1 MEIDGPADGM
11 FVHSGSGSGGSRP
24 APRGA
29 GLRAVGTALL
39 ALAVVPI
46 LLLLG
51 LAWHVAQK
59 NMTQRVQDDLA
70 AVSALI
76 VAQQEQLVEGT
87 RQLLISVSSSP
98 TVVAGDWAACNTYLQ
113 HLGARLP
120 NYVSVGVLDAS
131 GQLVCRSTPATGP
144 VNLGDR
150 PYFRQAF
157 QNGEFT
163 VGDFMVGRVTG
174 SKTVPFA
181 LPVYD
186 AGGAARGVAFVG
198 MDLKFLHRQLH
209 EVPLPPGVS
218 AQVSDGRG
226 TVLAASGKDYSLVGS
241 PLPEPALLAAVTAG
255 TVGELTTQDAS
266 GAAWLH
272 HMDQI
277 PVAPQTRL
285 YVSVSAATSE
295 LLAPA
300 TRELGLLVAAILVF
314 MLLYAAL
321 IGAVGARWAVNPL
334 RQLVHAMRLIER
346 GRYRG
351 GAIRDDSRVREVR
364 ELQRGLQA
372 MWQGLQLRGRERDEA
387 LAESNA
393 ARTEMRE
400 VLNQMDDGF
409 MILGRDWRVKFCNR
423 RGAQLVELPGDATGE
438 LFWDL
443 FPDERR
449 RSRRARCEKE
459 VGEGRPW
466 QSEDFHA
473 RYGRWFEIRF
483 FPAKDGIGV
492 FLRDGTEHWKMTRE
506 LMDREQRYRELFEAN
521 PNVMWIFDVETLKF
535 LAVNQTAIDRYGY
548 SRDEFL
554 AMSITD
560 IGPPDDADEMAE
572 QVKRSLASGG
582 ATLRD
587 SPRIWRHVTKAGELI
602 LVEVTRHQLTFEN
615 RLAQLAMVS
624 DATARLVGE
633 SRLRTQVEKLTTR
646 SGTAENALM
655 ASRQILLGHVGLVH
669 EEVLPLLH
677 RVMEVPALAA
687 EAARVE
693 QLLGEVLR
701 LTQVTRAPFQPQ
713 AVDLAELAAAQL
725 QQLHERDPG
734 RQVHVEIEPQ
744 LGCQGDEPLLAALMQ
759 ALLDNAWK
767 FTARRPDAWIRVG
780 RLERPEGPQGF
791 YVSDNGIGFDEAQQG
806 RLYMPFERLHSA
818 AEYPGHGLGLA
829 TARAVVERHGGRLWA
844 RSTPGQG
851 ATFCF
856 ELEPQPEENLMR
868 VSEVV
873 IDSLV
878 EMED

>member
-1 MEIDGPADGM
+1 MEINGPANGM
-11 FVHSGSGSGGSRP
+11 FAYSGAADDRP

-29 GLRAVGTALL
+29 GLRAVGAGLLLL
-39 ALAVVPI
+39 AVGPV
-46 LLLLG
+46 LLVLG

-59 NMTQRVQDDLA
+59 NMTQRVRDDVA

-76 VAQQEQLVEGT
+76 VAQQAQLVEGT
-87 RQLLISVSSSP
+87 RQLLIAVSASP
-98 TVVAGDWAACNTYLQ
+98 TVVAGDWAACNAYLQ
-113 HLGARLP
+113 QLGARLP

-131 GQLVCRSTPATGP
+131 GQLVCRSSAAAGP
-144 VNLGDR
+144 VNLSDR
-150 PYFRQAF
+150 PYVRQAIES
-157 QNGEFT
+157 GDFT
-163 VGDFMVGRVTG
+163 VGDFVVGRVTG

-181 LPVYD
+181 LPVHG
-186 AGGAARGVAFVG
+186 AGGAVHGVAFVG
-198 MDLKFLHRQLH
+198 MDLRFLHQRLH
-209 EVPLPPGVS
+209 AVPLPAGVS
-218 AQVSDGRG
+218 ALVSDSRG
-226 TVLAASGKDYSLVGS
+226 TVLAASGEDYSLVGS
-241 PLPEPALLAAVTAG
+241 LLPEPALLAAVAAG
-255 TVGELTTQDAS
+255 NVGELATQGAG

-272 HMDQI
+272 QVHQI
-277 PVAPQTRL
+277 PVAPQARL
-285 YVSVSAATSE
+285 YVSVSAATGE

-300 TRELGLLVAAILVF
+300 TRELGLLVAAVLVF

-351 GAIRDDSRVREVR
+351 EAIRDDSRVREVH

-387 LAESNA
+387 LAESDA

-409 MILGRDWRVKFCNR
+409 MILGRDWRVKFCNQ
-423 RGAQLVELPGDATGE
+423 RGARLVELPGDATGE

-459 VGEGRPW
+459 VGAGRSW
-466 QSEDFHA
+466 QCEDFHA

-492 FLRDGTEHWKMTRE
+492 FLRDATEHWKMTRE

-521 PNVMWIFDVETLKF
+521 PNVMWIFDVETLRF
-535 LAVNQTAIDRYGY
+535 LAVNQTAVDRYGY
-548 SRDEFL
+548 SREEFL

-560 IGPPDDADEMAE
+560 IGPADDADEMAE
-572 QVKRSLASGG
+572 QVRRSLAGGG

-587 SPRIWRHVTKAGELI
+587 SPRIWRHVTKAGEMI

-615 RLAQLAMVS
+615 RLAQLSMVT
-624 DATARLVGE
+624 DATARLIGE
-633 SRLRTQVEKLTTR
+633 SRLRTQVDKLTR
-646 SGTAENALM
+646 RAGSAENALM
-655 ASRQILLGHVGLVH
+655 ASRQLLLGHVGLVH
-669 EEVLPLLH
+669 EEVLPLL
-677 RVMEVPALAA
+677 RRAMAQPALAA
-687 EAARVE
+687 DAARVE

-713 AVDLAELAAAQL
+713 AVDLAELAQAHLAQL
-725 QQLHERDPG
+725 RERDPG

-744 LGCQGDEPLLAALMQ
+744 LACQGDEPLLAALVA

-767 FTARRPDAWIRVG
+767 FSARRPDAWIRMG
-780 RLERPEGPQGF
+780 RLERSEGPQAY

-806 RLYMPFERLHSA
+806 RLYLPFERLHSA

-844 RSTPGQG
+844 RSMPGQG

-856 ELEPQPEENLMR
+856 ELEPQPEESLMR

-873 IDSLV
+873 IDSLA
-878 EMED
+878 EIEE